1 MNEMYIMLEDI
12 LSEVWPK
19 PFQFSAEQVGFF
31 QAQNTSVKTT
41 AS

>member
-1 MNEMYIMLEDI
+1 MNEMCLTQT
-12 LSEVWPK
+12 
-19 PFQFSAEQVGFF
+19 FQFSAEQVGFF